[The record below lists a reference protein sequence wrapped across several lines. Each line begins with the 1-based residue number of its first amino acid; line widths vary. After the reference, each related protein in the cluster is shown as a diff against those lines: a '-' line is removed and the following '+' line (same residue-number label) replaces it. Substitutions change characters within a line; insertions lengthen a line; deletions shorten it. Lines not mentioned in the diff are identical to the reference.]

1 MDFKTGYSQ
10 SEVDEMDREKT
21 TFIMP
26 DSLFEFKVT
35 PFRLCS
41 ASATLQRQICFVY
54 FNDAVVFA
62 TNLKDHLRQLQVILF
77 RKGISLDCG
86 SLVHATLKI
95 SMSTFNGV
103 HDLLFTFI
111 VVLTIY

>member
-10 SEVDEMDREKT
+10 IEVDEMDREKT

-41 ASATLQRQICFVY
+41 ESATLQRVMDTVLVGLKRQICLVY
-54 FNDAVVFA
+54 LNDTVVFA
-62 TNLKDHLRQLQVILF
+62 TNIKDHLRQLQAILF
-77 RKGISLDCG
+77 RKKNKFGLWQPCSCNTEG
-86 SLVHATLKI
+86 
-95 SMSTFNGV
+95 
-103 HDLLFTFI
+103 
-111 VVLTIY
+111 